1 MFGGGV
7 ENEVSSVLQF
17 LQFMSIRLCQF
28 TLEGWDVELDNKI
41 ARKCHL

>member
-7 ENEVSSVLQF
+7 ENEVSSV